1 MLKHALKVGEESKDL
16 RIDVYLTKTLPEVP
30 SRSFIQKLI
39 ESGKVFVNDRTVK
52 PNYKVSVND
61 RIAVDFE
68 LLTTDDLAAE
78 DIPLDIFYEDDDI
91 LIVYKPAGMIVHPA
105 QGCYTGT
112 LVNALL
118 HHCKSLS
125 SINTSSRP
133 GIVHRLDRETSG
145 LMVVAKTNLAHARL
159 ARQFEK
165 HTVRKR
171 YVALVNGVIEFD
183 EGMIDASLGRH
194 PVHREKKTV
203 VSEEGGKEAKTFY
216 QVLRR
221 FKDRTLVALF
231 PRTGRTHQLRV
242 HMRHLGHSILGDDK
256 YGKKDSFPRLALHA
270 QSIGFLH
277 PVSKK
282 YIEFSSVMPAE
293 FLPEK

>member
-221 FKDRTLVALF
+221 FKDKTLVALF